1 MRKIILSL
9 VLLSFSICAFSQSDE
24 INISAAFSQ
33 SIELKI
39 IGDAN
44 VNFVFATISQ
54 YQNGYNTYDDAE
66 NAVHFQVASS
76 TNFQIDVSHTA
87 FTDGAGNT
95 LDSRYFYYRLS
106 YVGDIS
112 EVGTRFVYTPG
123 DRNDASGK
131 GGPANLLDNTVRTL
145 VEPGTSGNAGRFEEN
160 YYRMHFGCGNST
172 MRGVSGLPSLL
183 DANITPGTYTAILTL
198 TAVPVI
204 L

>member
-1 MRKIILSL
+1 MKQIILSL

-54 YQNGYNTYDDAE
+54 YQNGYNTYDDSK

-76 TNFQIDVSHTA
+76 TNFQVDFSHTA

-95 LDSRYFYYRLS
+95 LDSRYFYYR
-106 YVGDIS
+106 VTHGGDVQ
-112 EVGTRFVYTPG
+112 EVGKRFIFSEGHLDNP
-123 DRNDASGK
+123 SGNM
-131 GGPANLLDNTVRTL
+131 GPAHVLDNTTRTTL
-145 VEPGTSGNAGRFEEN
+145 EPGPSGNAGRFEDN
-160 YYRMHFGCGNST
+160 YFIIRFGCGNST
-172 MRGVSGLPSLL
+172 MREVTGLPSLL
-183 DANITPGTYTAILTL
+183 DANITPGTYTATLTV